1 MLKKDSII
9 EVFNK
14 LNNNPDIILKTTILP
29 SIIKGNAFYKD
40 NVISINI
47 NAVNNMKEVYNI
59 IAHELTHCN
68 VYNNSIN
75 NTGNYYDLI
84 CLIENLVFEDL
95 KENLNIKKYYKT
107 YKSAYNSSYNELYA
121 RMNANKIV
129 NKYFNNENIVFENK
143 YQMLLNNLNTYIDIN
158 NNQIYYYPLFLYNYL
173 NCIINKELIK
183 KYSILKNIYDENM
196 NIRSLE
202 YYSNNSNEMNDRLAY
217 QFIILGYYDSLSN
230 RDYITKLFNNN
241 KEKIY
246 NFIKN
251 IDDLKS
257 LITNPK
263 IIKNSLEM
271 NINELNLINDIIV
284 DNNLDTNK
292 VYLITK

>member
-1 MLKKDSII
+1 
-9 EVFNK
+9 
-14 LNNNPDIILKTTILP
+14 
-29 SIIKGNAFYKD
+29 
-40 NVISINI
+40 
-47 NAVNNMKEVYNI
+47 
-59 IAHELTHCN
+59 
-68 VYNNSIN
+68 
-75 NTGNYYDLI
+75 
-84 CLIENLVFEDL
+84 
-95 KENLNIKKYYKT
+95 
-107 YKSAYNSSYNELYA
+107 
-121 RMNANKIV
+121 
-129 NKYFNNENIVFENK
+129 
-143 YQMLLNNLNTYIDIN
+143 MLLDNLNTYIDIN
-158 NNQIYYYPLFLYNYL
+158 NNWIYYYPLFSYNYL

-183 KYSILKNIYDENM
+183 KYGILKNIYDENM

-230 RDYITKLFNNN
+230 NDYATKLFNNN

-251 IDDLKS
+251 IDDLKL

>member
-9 EVFNK
+9 DVFNE

-59 IAHELTHCN
+59 IVHELTHCN

-95 KENLNIKKYYKT
+95 KENLNIKNYYKT

-129 NKYFNNENIVFENK
+129 NKYFNNENIVFANN
-143 YQMLLNNLNTYIDIN
+143 YQMLLDNLNTYIDIN
-158 NNQIYYYPLFLYNYL
+158 NN
-173 NCIINKELIK
+173 
-183 KYSILKNIYDENM
+183 
-196 NIRSLE
+196 
-202 YYSNNSNEMNDRLAY
+202 
-217 QFIILGYYDSLSN
+217 
-230 RDYITKLFNNN
+230 
-241 KEKIY
+241 
-246 NFIKN
+246 
-251 IDDLKS
+251 
-257 LITNPK
+257 
-263 IIKNSLEM
+263 
-271 NINELNLINDIIV
+271 
-284 DNNLDTNK
+284 
-292 VYLITK
+292 

>member
-59 IAHELTHCN
+59 ISHELTHCN

-143 YQMLLNNLNTYIDIN
+143 YQMLLDNLNTYIDIN

-230 RDYITKLFNNN
+230 KDYATKLFNNN

>member
-1 MLKKDSII
+1 MNEFSNVVYFKR
-9 EVFNK
+9 K
-14 LNNNPDIILKTTILP
+14 LTSFKFRFWILEGIFKH
-29 SIIKGNAFYKD
+29 D
-40 NVISINI
+40 
-47 NAVNNMKEVYNI
+47 
-59 IAHELTHCN
+59 
-68 VYNNSIN
+68 
-75 NTGNYYDLI
+75 
-84 CLIENLVFEDL
+84 
-95 KENLNIKKYYKT
+95 
-107 YKSAYNSSYNELYA
+107 
-121 RMNANKIV
+121 
-129 NKYFNNENIVFENK
+129 
-143 YQMLLNNLNTYIDIN
+143 NLNTYIDIN

-230 RDYITKLFNNN
+230 KDYATKLFNNN

>member
-1 MLKKDSII
+1 MLKKDSIL

-95 KENLNIKKYYKT
+95 KENLNIKKYYKN

-143 YQMLLNNLNTYIDIN
+143 YQMLLDNLNTYIDIN

-183 KYSILKNIYDENM
+183 KYGILKNIYDENM

-284 DNNLDTNK
+284 DNNLDSNK